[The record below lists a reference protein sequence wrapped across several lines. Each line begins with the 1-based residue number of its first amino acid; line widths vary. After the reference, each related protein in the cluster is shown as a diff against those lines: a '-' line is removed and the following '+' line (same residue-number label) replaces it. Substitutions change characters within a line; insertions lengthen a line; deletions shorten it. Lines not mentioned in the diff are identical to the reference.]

1 MKIIGITGPT
11 GAGKTTALNAL
22 TALGARV
29 IDADA
34 VYHELRE
41 ESAPMREALLERFGV
56 SILDGRG
63 KIDRKRL
70 GNVVFGDPAALADLN
85 AVTHRFVTAE
95 IERQEEAAAHEGCPA
110 VAIDAIALI
119 ESGVA
124 ARCDAV
130 VGILAPKELR
140 VERIMAREGISEA
153 YARRRVE
160 AQQGDE
166 FFRAGCTHILV
177 NDGAEGAPAFAERAL
192 ILFEQILEED

>member
-34 VYHELRE
+34 VYHELLE

-70 GNVVFGDPAALADLN
+70 GNVVFGDPAALAGL
-85 AVTHRFVTAE
+85 VTAE

-177 NDGAEGAPAFAERAL
+177 NDGAEEAPAFAERAL
-192 ILFEQILEED
+192 ILFEQILEGD